1 MLFQFAPAIQA
12 GIDAGRYLQ
21 VFSNGVPISMVRDKV
36 SGQFIAHAI
45 GATVNNSPLSPLM
58 AASNLVTS
66 GMQMYQT
73 QQGFT
78 AVLNGLQTIQ
88 SSLGVL
94 QATTALIGVGTIAGV
109 ALTAVNLHQTLKLR
123 KEVEQLRLEVKNGF
137 IDLKQALKD
146 QGVEIRQIIEQVAQD
161 IKFEQHRTV
170 LVRAYGVFIQAMNRF
185 RSAMQ
190 LQDFSR
196 RNAEIDSVRGMLF
209 AALAD
214 YSNPHL
220 LEETCAAGQ
229 LRRLECAW
237 AIEQVIVATYQVQN
251 EVSAVSD
258 RLSHLQDKICQD
270 ALTVINRCESHDE
283 LDFLFPE
290 IIRIKNHDLAVLDSW
305 QNHVDWMRSLPSSDL
320 KLLSSADF
328 NSPET
333 HYSTINVAEP
343 PEQLVYE
350 SLAEKSHFYS
360 LRDQLLFIFEPEL
373 RREYEFYI
381 SDQAGITGYKTLVTS
396 NLQQASDLTVG
407 NLYYYFKVR
416 DESKDETEL
425 VSAN

>member
-12 GIDAGRYLQ
+12 GIDAGKYLQ
-21 VFSNGVPISMVRDKV
+21 VFSNGVPLSMARDTV
-36 SGQFIAHAI
+36 TGQFVGHAI
-45 GATVNNSPLSPLM
+45 GATVNNSPLSPLI
-58 AASNLVTS
+58 AVSNLVTS
-66 GMQMYQT
+66 GAQMYQT

-88 SSLGVL
+88 TSLGVL

-123 KEVEQLRLEVKNGF
+123 KEVEQMRLEVKNGF
-137 IDLKQALKD
+137 IDLKQALKG

-161 IKFEQHRTV
+161 IKFEQHRTA
-170 LVRAYGVFIQAMNRF
+170 LVRAYGVFIQAINRF

-196 RNAEIDSVRGMLF
+196 RNAEIDGVRGMLF

-258 RLSHLQDKICQD
+258 RLILLQNKIRED

-305 QNHVDWMRSLPSSDL
+305 QNHVDWIQSLPSSDL

-360 LRDQLLFIFEPEL
+360 LRDQLLFLFEPEL
-373 RREYEFYI
+373 RQEYEFYI
-381 SDQAGITGYKTLVTS
+381 SEQAEITGYKTLVTS
-396 NLQQASDLTVG
+396 NLQQVSDLTVG
-407 NLYYYFKVR
+407 NLYYYFNIR

>member
-12 GIDAGRYLQ
+12 GIDAGKYLQ
-21 VFSNGVPISMVRDKV
+21 TFSNGVPLSMARDAV

-45 GATVNNSPLSPLM
+45 GATVNNSPLSPLI

-66 GMQMYQT
+66 GVQMYQT

-88 SSLGVL
+88 TSLGVL

-109 ALTAVNLHQTLKLR
+109 ALTAVNLHQTMKLR
-123 KEVEQLRLEVKNGF
+123 KEVEQMRLEVKNGF

-161 IKFEQHRTV
+161 IKFEQHRTA
-170 LVRAYGVFIQAMNRF
+170 LVRAYGMFIQAMNRF

-196 RNAEIDSVRGMLF
+196 RNAEIDDVRGMLF
-209 AALAD
+209 TALAD

-237 AIEQVIVATYQVQN
+237 AIEQAIVVTYQVQS

-258 RLSHLQDKICQD
+258 RLILLQDKIRED

-328 NSPET
+328 NSPDT
-333 HYSTINVAEP
+333 HYSAINVAEP

-360 LRDQLLFIFEPEL
+360 LRDQLLFLFEPEL

-381 SDQAGITGYKTLVTS
+381 SEQAGITGYKTLVTS

-407 NLYYYFKVR
+407 NLYYYFKIR